1 MKEVGYGKK
10 VFITTIII
18 LFVSFSCH
26 SIVNI
31 TTSRSLNRTI
41 QQAKAEGVK
50 LTPEEVI
57 PPPVPDEE
65 NAATVYQEAFNLID
79 KLKEKYKTE
88 WDYMPY
94 ESTKKIEK
102 LTTQEK
108 NNIKNIMKDPDFV
121 KFYTLIDKAVNMPHC
136 RFDIKYEKGTD
147 MLLPHLG
154 KMRQC
159 ARLVAARTYILTE
172 NKKYNDA
179 LNSVKTGLK
188 LGESLTDEPILVSQ
202 LVRIAID
209 VIAKNSLNY
218 LLNKEDISFSKDNY
232 YDLIS
237 IIDKKNRKIT
247 RSLNGELVL
256 FGRYVFEKDI
266 PFGYSLRNIL
276 NRQNTYLPGIYGSL
290 VGNYLTQPILKND
303 YAFYIQ
309 YFLGLIDY
317 SQKPYYLVKNKLD
330 ELDRKFFT
338 YNTFSMSK
346 HILSLI
352 FLPSIT
358 RSIEQ
363 QSNYN
368 ACLDILKL
376 SLALKIYKEKYG
388 NYPETLSSLV
398 PDIIPEIPIDPF
410 TGNDYI
416 YRKEGRGF
424 IVYSVGPNEKDD
436 GGISDTK
443 QNSDDISFK
452 VLN

>member
-1 MKEVGYGKK
+1 
-10 VFITTIII
+10 
-18 LFVSFSCH
+18 
-26 SIVNI
+26 
-31 TTSRSLNRTI
+31 
-41 QQAKAEGVK
+41 
-50 LTPEEVI
+50 
-57 PPPVPDEE
+57 
-65 NAATVYQEAFNLID
+65 
-79 KLKEKYKTE
+79 
-88 WDYMPY
+88 
-94 ESTKKIEK
+94 
-102 LTTQEK
+102 
-108 NNIKNIMKDPDFV
+108 
-121 KFYTLIDKAVNMPHC
+121 
-136 RFDIKYEKGTD
+136 
-147 MLLPHLG
+147 

-188 LGESLTDEPILVSQ
+188 IGEALTDEPILVSQ

-290 VGNYLTQPILKND
+290 VGSYLTQPILKND

-309 YFLGLIDY
+309 YFLELIDY

-388 NYPETLSSLV
+388 YYPETLSSLA

-424 IVYSVGPNEKDD
+424 IVYSVGSNEKDD
-436 GGISDTK
+436 EGIYDSK
-443 QNSDDISFK
+443 KNLDDISFK
-452 VLN
+452 VLR